1 MILIL
6 FLMVMMKR
14 EMIMTKEIVKIL
26 MIIGMDFASD
36 NDDGDDDNNNN
47 RQVILK

>member
-1 MILIL
+1 
-6 FLMVMMKR
+6 MMKR

-26 MIIGMDFASD
+26 MIIGMDSASD